1 MQRELPPLNQLK
13 SFEAA
18 ARHESFA
25 AAAEELHVTPAA
37 VSRLVKALEEYLQIS
52 LFHRGASHVTLTT
65 QGERYLSRITTA
77 LDEIAVATSEIKGD
91 WHKKLTV
98 AAFPSVAHRWLI
110 PVWVE
115 FSKAHP
121 DLNMEVRTTLT
132 PPGHGADGIDASVR
146 VVTPNDTSLIWEKI
160 HNDALVPVCSPAY
173 RENCA
178 ADRYTRLHCN
188 TRRYDWDN
196 WNAHAKFT
204 SDQITS
210 QQDMEFDSLLSAL
223 EAAIQGVG
231 VVIAIKSVIKSE
243 LEAGSLVPAF
253 TDIPENPCPFYLT
266 YPQDRANHPTL
277 NAFME
282 FIAGK
287 H

>member
-52 LFHRGASHVTLTT
+52 LFYRGASHVTLTT

-121 DLNMEVRTTLT
+121 DLNMEVRTT
-132 PPGHGADGIDASVR
+132 
-146 VVTPNDTSLIWEKI
+146 
-160 HNDALVPVCSPAY
+160 
-173 RENCA
+173 
-178 ADRYTRLHCN
+178 
-188 TRRYDWDN
+188 
-196 WNAHAKFT
+196 
-204 SDQITS
+204 
-210 QQDMEFDSLLSAL
+210 
-223 EAAIQGVG
+223 
-231 VVIAIKSVIKSE
+231 
-243 LEAGSLVPAF
+243 
-253 TDIPENPCPFYLT
+253 
-266 YPQDRANHPTL
+266 
-277 NAFME
+277 
-282 FIAGK
+282 
-287 H
+287 